1 MIAPHDVNT
10 IKYVNEVTDVADI
23 KFKGDPSKIEI
34 IGEEVDKI
42 FLEKV
47 KSLSLSPE
55 AIKRHHDMKI
65 VYTPIHGTGLKLIP
79 RSLANYGFTNI
90 IGVPEQE
97 VLSGDFPYRRFAKP
111 RRAVGYGN
119 GHRESK
125 GNRRRGSDGFRPR
138 R

>member
-1 MIAPHDVNT
+1 M
-10 IKYVNEVTDVADI
+10 TDVADI

-97 VLSGDFPYRRFAKP
+97 VLSGDFLQLLRQTQKSRRQWQWLS
-111 RRAVGYGN
+111 RRLKKQAQ
-119 GHRESK
+119 R
-125 GNRRRGSDGFRPR
+125 
-138 R
+138 